1 MTAKIHKLPD
11 ARPHERLTIPEF
23 AARVHR
29 DKRTVYKWIRLRQ
42 MPEGSVV
49 RVQGHLEI
57 DWTVY
62 EESISPVPQ
71 GVPRVS
77 G

>member
-1 MTAKIHKLPD
+1 MSAKIHRLVPAD
-11 ARPHERLTIPEF
+11 SEHERLTIAEF

-29 DKRTVYKWIRLRQ
+29 NPKTVYKWIRLRQ
-42 MPEGSVV
+42 MPAGAVV

-62 EESISPVPQ
+62 SESIQPV
-71 GVPRVS
+71 S
-77 G
+77 